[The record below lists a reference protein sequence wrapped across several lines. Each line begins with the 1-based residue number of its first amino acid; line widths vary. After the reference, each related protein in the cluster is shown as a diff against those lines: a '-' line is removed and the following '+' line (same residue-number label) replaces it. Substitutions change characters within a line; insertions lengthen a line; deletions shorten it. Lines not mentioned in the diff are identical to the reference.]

1 MVSDIFNLF
10 VCKQVD
16 VIYPRN
22 RVVDEIHSL
31 ESVLGDE
38 DGELILNDGEDV
50 VRLQQMQG
58 FVQIVSLEIRQQP
71 MFLISLIR
79 IGRKSFYRV
88 AKFLDYSSP
97 LNLPVVI
104 MYGIMTEELVIREI
118 RFTDDEFRGHYAT

>member
-22 RVVDEIHSL
+22 RVVDEVHSL

-50 VRLQQMQG
+50 VRLQQMQR

-71 MFLISLIR
+71 MF
-79 IGRKSFYRV
+79 
-88 AKFLDYSSP
+88 
-97 LNLPVVI
+97 
-104 MYGIMTEELVIREI
+104 
-118 RFTDDEFRGHYAT
+118 